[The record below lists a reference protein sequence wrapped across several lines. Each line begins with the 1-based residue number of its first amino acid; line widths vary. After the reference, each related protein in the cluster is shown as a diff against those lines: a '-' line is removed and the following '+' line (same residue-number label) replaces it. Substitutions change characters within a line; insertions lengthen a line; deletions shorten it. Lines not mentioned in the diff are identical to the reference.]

1 MLKIKLFHTR
11 CNKPRTGLSNSVHF
25 PPAWNFTVAI
35 NQKTRNIIQHL
46 SYFRTNIIIITHN
59 DNVDN
64 KQTPF
69 LFFVRTHYIIN
80 LLVNPGS
87 SSENVKN
94 PLLIS
99 SVLGAKIFDV
109 AVCGLGGDEIGV
121 AVVDGDD
128 EAEEET
134 GDDGETTSKG
144 FSTTFANLLLFSSC
158 TTTVSCSFF
167 DLLQQLNCAAE

>member
-1 MLKIKLFHTR
+1 MELHNLNKSTNWNHCTTELFSH
-11 CNKPRTGLSNSVHF
+11 KH
-25 PPAWNFTVAI
+25 
-35 NQKTRNIIQHL
+35 H
-46 SYFRTNIIIITHN
+46 YTHN

-64 KQTPF
+64 KHH
-69 LFFVRTHYIIN
+69 LDFFYVRTYYIIN

-99 SVLGAKIFDV
+99 SVLGANILDV

-121 AVVDGDD
+121 TVVVGDD
-128 EAEEET
+128 VLTEDI
-134 GDDGETTSKG
+134 GDDGVTTNKG

-158 TTTVSCSFF
+158 TTTVSNSFF
-167 DLLQQLNCAAE
+167 DWLQQLNCAAE